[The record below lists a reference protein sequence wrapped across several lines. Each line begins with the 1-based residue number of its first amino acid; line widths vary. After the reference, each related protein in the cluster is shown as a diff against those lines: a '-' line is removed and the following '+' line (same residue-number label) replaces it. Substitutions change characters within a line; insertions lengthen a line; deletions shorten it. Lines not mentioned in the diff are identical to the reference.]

1 MDTQTCAGRE
11 AEMWSIF
18 CLCVRMYRQSPIF
31 SLVTKNAKRV
41 RLAKSINDAY
51 QISSDYLETANII
64 MNVSNLLIQSV
75 KNNMDKK
82 VMTAESSQ
90 NNDTVLQTTQLVYGA
105 DMADNFW

>member
-1 MDTQTCAGRE
+1 
-11 AEMWSIF
+11 
-18 CLCVRMYRQSPIF
+18 
-31 SLVTKNAKRV
+31 
-41 RLAKSINDAY
+41 
-51 QISSDYLETANII
+51 